1 MRIPTLL
8 PEIINIIKERG
19 YKLRNGK
26 ISFLERFHMIEIT
39 LKNNEHSVMI
49 CSLPNREV
57 IKLST
62 CRYKPKMS
70 MTDKEDLIDDFNDIL
85 TEYEE
90 YIEPTSHEF
99 KGIEEVT
106 YISSK
111 VKYN

>member
-8 PEIINIIKERG
+8 PEIINIAKERG

-26 ISFLERFHMIEIT
+26 ITFLEQFHVIEIT
-39 LKNNEHSVMI
+39 LKNNGHSIAI
-49 CSLPNREV
+49 CSLPNREI
-57 IKLST
+57 IKWSD
-62 CRYKPKMS
+62 CRYSPTMS
-70 MTDKEDLIDDFNDIL
+70 INDKECIIDDLNDLL

-99 KGIEEVT
+99 KGIEEVI
-106 YISSK
+106 YIPSK